1 MSKPDFEDLVV
12 GDRES
17 FGSYTVTEEE
27 ILSFAEQYDPQEFHV
42 DLDAAAESMFG
53 ELVASGWHSTAISMR
68 ILVDN
73 FFENS
78 GSLGSPGVESVTW
91 PAPVKPGETL
101 SLTLEVTDKRPLES
115 DPNRGLVT
123 FYLEMQNEADET
135 KLTMEPK
142 VFFARRGGDE
152 ENTS

>member
-1 MSKPDFEDLVV
+1 MHVRPRFEDLVV
-12 GDRES
+12 GDRQT

-42 DLDAAAESMFG
+42 DLEAAEESMFG

-73 FFENS
+73 FFANS

-101 SLTLEVTDKRPLES
+101 SLTLEVTDKRTLES
-115 DPNRGLVT
+115 DPSRGLVT
-123 FYLEMQNEADET
+123 FSLEMQNEDGET
-135 KLTMEPK
+135 KLTMDPK
-142 VFFARRGGDE
+142 VFFARR
-152 ENTS
+152 ENGK

>member
-1 MSKPDFEDLVV
+1 MSDRDFEDLVV
-12 GDRES
+12 GDRQT

-42 DLDAAAESMFG
+42 DVDAAEESMFG

-91 PAPVKPGETL
+91 PAPVRPGETL

-115 DPNRGLVT
+115 DPSRGLVT
-123 FYLEMQNEADET
+123 MSLEMQNEDDET

-142 VFFARRGGDE
+142 VFFALRNAGASE
-152 ENTS
+152 E